1 VSEGGKYNLMQ
12 TALSDLVD
20 SCDEQTY
27 IDLNVYLEEAKNDL
41 RFLRDLKKFLKKY
54 NKSTSQIDQYIHRIE
69 GNMDIEKVVQIY
81 DIDESTIKKSIEKH
95 PYFKNP
101 CDYPIRLLTIMKYLK
116 KKGID
121 IHYKDMDLI
130 VDRLIQEID
139 GVKKVGDGMYLKKVH

>member
-1 VSEGGKYNLMQ
+1 MQ

-20 SCDEQTY
+20 SCDEETNF
-27 IDLNVYLEEAKNDL
+27 DLHVCLEEVKNDL

-54 NKSTSQIDQYIHRIE
+54 NKSTSQIDQYIHKLE

-81 DIDESTIKKSIEKH
+81 DIDENAIKKSIEKH

-101 CDYPIRLLTIMKYLK
+101 CNYPIRLITIMKYLK
-116 KKGID
+116 KKEID

-139 GVKKVGDGMYLKKVH
+139 GVKKVGDGMYLKKNH

>member
-1 VSEGGKYNLMQ
+1 MQ

-20 SCDEQTY
+20 SRDEETNF
-27 IDLNVYLEEAKNDL
+27 DLHVYLEEAKNDL

-54 NKSTSQIDQYIHRIE
+54 NKSTSQIDQYIHRLE
-69 GNMDIEKVVQIY
+69 GNMDMEKVVQIY
-81 DIDESTIKKSIEKH
+81 DIDENAIKKSIEKH

-116 KKGID
+116 KKGTD

-139 GVKKVGDGMYLKKVH
+139 GVKKVGDGMYLKKIH